1 MAIKKP
7 ESTGIQ
13 KASKIAFNNTNKISQ
28 QGNKEKISGSIRD
41 LKKTIKVNSNP
52 NPKPYKGNQE
62 LGYAGRVGAGE
73 AAEEG
78 RYNTG
83 DEKTPVIKIHS
94 STGVLG
100 GAHMG
105 GHSDVS
111 TAINLGGFTVKT
123 PIVKPSST
131 KNK

>member
-1 MAIKKP
+1 MAI
-7 ESTGIQ
+7 Q
-13 KASKIAFNNTNKISQ
+13 KVNPSGKTMGQINKEVASKGKAPVV
-28 QGNKEKISGSIRD
+28 
-41 LKKTIKVNSNP
+41 KVNSNP
-52 NPKPYKGNQE
+52 NPTPAKSMKGPTDSSIMGNGPQKYDWGHNE
-62 LGYAGRVGAGE
+62 WNSK
-73 AAEEG
+73 EG
-78 RYNTG
+78 TDDYGNPTYNP
-83 DEKTPVIKIHS
+83 KAPIQPIKVHS

-100 GAHMG
+100 GTHMG